1 MLAELQDVSKSYGQP
16 VSGNA
21 NLILNQV
28 SLAIRENDSVAITGP
43 SGSGKS
49 TLLNILGTLDHPS
62 SGRVLLNGKGV
73 DTLGEEELAATRSR
87 FIGFVF
93 QQHHLLPQL
102 TLVENILLP
111 LVPVKDKSKRRDA
124 ADRAWLLI
132 ERMGLKTLVDRRPLQ
147 LSVGECQRAA
157 VVRALVNQPRLL
169 LADEP
174 TGSLDNENASQLGQ
188 LLAGL
193 IREQNLA
200 VVVVT
205 HSTEMAAR
213 MAKTYKL
220 VSGKLLLMDNP

>member
-16 VSGNA
+16 VSESS

-28 SLAIRENDSVAITGP
+28 SLAIRENDSLAIIGP

-73 DTLGEEELAATRSR
+73 DTLGEEALAATRSR

-111 LVPVKDKSKRRDA
+111 LIPVKDKSKRRDA
-124 ADRAWLLI
+124 SDRAWLLI
-132 ERMGLKTLVDRRPLQ
+132 ERMGLKSLVDRRPLQ

-157 VVRALVNQPRLL
+157 VARALVNQPRLL

-174 TGSLDNENASQLGQ
+174 TGSLDNENASRLGQ
-188 LLAGL
+188 LLAEL

-220 VSGKLLLMDNP
+220 VSGKLLLMDNQ